1 MGRVARER
9 PTSELGQIGER
20 PSSGRGRAAA
30 MMRSADHEVVVGRR
44 PLPHVTKVEVLH
56 DYVVRLE
63 FDDGAVRIVDLGPEL
78 KGPVFEPLRDPDLF
92 RQVTV
97 DAANGTVIEFE
108 THDVVVEHLDL

>member
-78 KGPVFEPLRDPDLF
+78 KGPVFEPRS
-92 RQVTV
+92 
-97 DAANGTVIEFE
+97 E
-108 THDVVVEHLDL
+108 EHTSELQSRENLVCRLLLEKKKKR